1 MISNTQNMTRN
12 IDLGLE
18 IYFLHIVEL
27 NQFKNEFNTLK
38 ELNRK

>member
-1 MISNTQNMTRN
+1 MIPNTQNMMRN

-18 IYFLHIVEL
+18 IYFLDIVEL